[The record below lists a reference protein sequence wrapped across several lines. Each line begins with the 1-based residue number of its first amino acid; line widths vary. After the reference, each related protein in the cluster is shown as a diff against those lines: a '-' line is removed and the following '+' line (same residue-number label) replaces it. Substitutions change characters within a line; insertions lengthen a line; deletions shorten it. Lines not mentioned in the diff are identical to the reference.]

1 LRNHTSLALWLISE
15 ELGGI
20 TISAVPHSCVDNKLE
35 NFSIRIIA
43 IQTIEGET
51 FIGHHSVERST
62 TIQPQ
67 MALGV
72 LTTKEHLDAFVQGML
87 RMPSP
92 SCRVLPPRCSATMA
106 MP

>member
-1 LRNHTSLALWLISE
+1 MTLDDIETA
-15 ELGGI
+15 
-20 TISAVPHSCVDNKLE
+20 AK
-35 NFSIRIIA
+35 IRIIA

-72 LTTKEHLDAFVQGML
+72 LTTKEHLDAFVQGFHLDLSDTIEKFSNLLSTQECGTANAQWL
-87 RMPSP
+87 R
-92 SCRVLPPRCSATMA
+92 
-106 MP
+106 